1 MLQTLLHGRGIPQ
14 NEHLARALVAIFTFL
29 GSATAD
35 VAVPALQSFVQ
46 IVGSCSSSGLANP
59 DYAHDILECIAV
71 IMKIVMPAKAGE
83 VEATLLPFLGHI
95 WEHRIEDFMPY
106 CFQIV
111 GLLLDLTPPE
121 QVKPFYA
128 DLFKQMFATDLWRAP
143 GNVPALLRLLRAY
156 FVKHQ
161 TFSGLIAE
169 GAQLIF
175 ERFQFTLGHR
185 KLGHCAFNLLSAVFK
200 YLPFELYR
208 QYFQPALAL
217 SCSRLQAQK
226 TLGLEKELAISLF
239 LFICVH
245 EDQSTLPAAFEQIQ
259 PGMFANFLLEVWL
272 PAAKRVVLLQRRKI
286 CIFGLTKLMGYRE
299 IRENKELLAA
309 CCQSLSAIIRWRGS
323 GLLAWAAAF
332 LPMKLHGDEPQA
344 GEEFEVPFSRLQS
357 AELGAPGSHW
367 DPLPEVQDATA
378 GLAMVRA
385 ALAPLQPAIL
395 ELGQAAQPL
404 IDALQPP
411 MPTQ

>member
-1 MLQTLLHGRGIPQ
+1 
-14 NEHLARALVAIFTFL
+14 
-29 GSATAD
+29 
-35 VAVPALQSFVQ
+35 VQ
-46 IVGSCSSSGLANP
+46 IVGSCSSLGPVNP

-71 IMKIVMPAKAGE
+71 TMKIVMPARAEE
-83 VEATLLPFLGHI
+83 VQAILLPFLGHI
-95 WEHRIEDFMPY
+95 WERRIEDFMPY

-111 GLLLDLTPPE
+111 GLLLDLTPPD

-128 DLFKQMFATDLWRAP
+128 DLFRQMFATDLWRAP

-161 TFSGLIAE
+161 AFSGLIAE

-185 KLGHCAFNLLSAVFK
+185 KLGHSAFTLLSAVFK
-200 YLPFELYR
+200 YLPFDLYR

-226 TLGLEKELAISLF
+226 SSDLEKELAISLF
-239 LFICVH
+239 IFLHVH

-259 PGMFANFLLEVWL
+259 PGMFANFLLKVWL
-272 PAAKRVVLLQRRKI
+272 PAAKRAFLLQRRKI
-286 CIFGLTKLMGYRE
+286 CMFGLTKLMHYRE

-309 CCQSLSAIIRWRGS
+309 CCQSLAGLIRRRG
-323 GLLAWAAAF
+323 GLLDWAAAF
-332 LPMKLHGDEPQA
+332 LPLKLHGDEPQA

-357 AELGAPGSHW
+357 AELGTPGSHW
-367 DPLPEVQDATA
+367 DPLPEVQDITA
-378 GLAMVRA
+378 GLTVVRA

-404 IDALQPP
+404 IEALQPP
-411 MPTQ
+411 AQ

>member
-1 MLQTLLHGRGIPQ
+1 
-14 NEHLARALVAIFTFL
+14 
-29 GSATAD
+29 
-35 VAVPALQSFVQ
+35 
-46 IVGSCSSSGLANP
+46 
-59 DYAHDILECIAV
+59 
-71 IMKIVMPAKAGE
+71 
-83 VEATLLPFLGHI
+83 
-95 WEHRIEDFMPY
+95 
-106 CFQIV
+106 
-111 GLLLDLTPPE
+111 
-121 QVKPFYA
+121 VKPFYA

-161 TFSGLIAE
+161 AFSGLIAE

-185 KLGHCAFNLLSAVFK
+185 KLGHSAFTLLSAVFK
-200 YLPFELYR
+200 YLPFDLYR

-226 TLGLEKELAISLF
+226 SSDLEKELAISLF
-239 LFICVH
+239 IFLHVH

-259 PGMFANFLLEVWL
+259 PGMFANFLLKVWL
-272 PAAKRVVLLQRRKI
+272 PAAKRAFLLQRRKI
-286 CIFGLTKLMGYRE
+286 CMFGLTKLMHYRE

-309 CCQSLSAIIRWRGS
+309 CCQSLAGLIRRRG
-323 GLLAWAAAF
+323 GLLDWAAAF
-332 LPMKLHGDEPQA
+332 LPLKLHGDEPQA

-367 DPLPEVQDATA
+367 DPLPEVQDASA
-378 GLAMVRA
+378 SLNVVRA

-404 IDALQPP
+404 IEALQPP
-411 MPTQ
+411 AQ